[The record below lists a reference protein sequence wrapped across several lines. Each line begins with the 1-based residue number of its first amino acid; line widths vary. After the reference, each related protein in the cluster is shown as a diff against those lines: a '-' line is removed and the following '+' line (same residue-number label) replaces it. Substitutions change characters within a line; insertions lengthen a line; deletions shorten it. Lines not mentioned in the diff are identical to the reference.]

1 MTLRPTVV
9 ILGIIV
15 VLFKTKYADYVKALT
30 GNYIIYMF
38 A

>member
-1 MTLRPTVV
+1 MTFCQTVV

-15 VLFKTKYADYVKALT
+15 VLFKTKSADYVKALT